1 MFWIKEELIE
11 NGFHIFLRGA
21 NSVVF
26 RELADALAVHGYSP
40 LYCDEIDKEVMD
52 LSCSNRKLFMR
63 NNGDQYHRYNA
74 GQLISIFKWSDGT
87 KIVKSKYIEWWSDE
101 ELLKQKKTYKEKG
114 KGRIFTIDELDE
126 LKDTR
131 ERKYVGNSFFGFAR
145 DGETINRKQWNTEPN
160 CQYIPP
166 KCFR

>member
-74 GQLISIFKWSDGT
+74 GQLISIFKWSD
-87 KIVKSKYIEWWSDE
+87 E
-101 ELLKQKKTYKEKG
+101 ELLKQKKIYKEKG
-114 KGRIFTIDELDE
+114 KGRMFTIDELDE